1 MHWTERADPTYTSLA
16 CDRGNGMSS
25 FPGDTKEEARFV
37 GEDGVHDAGTCNR
50 TSTTVA
56 ITHLLALQQNDPS
69 NWASKPSLA

>member
-1 MHWTERADPTYTSLA
+1 
-16 CDRGNGMSS
+16 MSS